1 MDSRYTLCKVVKV
14 EVVFSFNF
22 YWSVVDLQCCVSF
35 RWKAKWIS
43 YAYTYIHPFFFKVSF
58 PYRPLQN
65 IEPSSLCC
73 TVGSLLVICFIQ
85 SNVYIWAFQVAL
97 LVKNPP
103 ADAGRDPRDLGSIP
117 GSGRSPEGGNG
128 NPLQYSCLENS
139 MDRGAW
145 QATVYEVAMSWTQL
159 NTHIQLCV

>member
-1 MDSRYTLCKVVKV
+1 MNQLC
-14 EVVFSFNF
+14 
-22 YWSVVDLQCCVSF
+22 
-35 RWKAKWIS
+35 I
-43 YAYTYIHPFFFKVSF
+43 YIYSPFFFKVSF

-128 NPLQYSCLENS
+128 NPLQYSCLGYPL
-139 MDRGAW
+139 DREAW
-145 QATVYEVAMSWTQL
+145 QAAVHGVAKELDMTLQLNNDNVPSTCIQAMSFSTEATGDMWL
-159 NTHIQLCV
+159 LSH